1 MVVNLATVWR
11 PFGEFVCFLGWYLP
25 LWESVELGLEY
36 GLSQSVSMSVFFA
49 VFAVVVVLLYV

>member
-1 MVVNLATVWR
+1 MNLATVWR

-36 GLSQSVSMSVFFA
+36 GLSQSVFMSVLFGRVSGCCRVA
-49 VFAVVVVLLYV
+49 